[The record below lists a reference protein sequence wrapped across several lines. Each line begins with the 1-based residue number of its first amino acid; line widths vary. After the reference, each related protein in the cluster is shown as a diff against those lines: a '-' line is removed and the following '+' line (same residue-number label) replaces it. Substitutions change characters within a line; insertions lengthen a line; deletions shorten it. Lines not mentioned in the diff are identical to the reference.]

1 MNQEALWTRNFLF
14 VSLANFFFI
23 LTNVALL
30 VTLPT
35 ASITYYGSTSSIAGL
50 FTTIYIGAAIIIRPF
65 MGPWIEIYGKRVLLN
80 WSLFLFTLAA
90 FLYSFFDAIFPLLV
104 LRFIHGLG
112 FGMATT
118 ITAAIIADIV
128 PENRRGEGMGYFVLF
143 ANLGMVI
150 GPFIGLTIFNKYGL
164 HQLFWIV
171 AFCSLVALLFGL
183 MTKLPKEKRV
193 IRSRSEKIPDLFE
206 KSAIPIAITGAF
218 FAIAYASVLS
228 FMAVY
233 AVEQG
238 LGAQASYFFAVFVL
252 ILLITRPFTGRWFDQ
267 YGANVIVYP
276 AIVLFAIGMLVL
288 GLTTNAVLFF
298 IAAAFIGAG
307 WGTLFP
313 SFQTIAMQNAE
324 PNRRPVALAT
334 FFSIFDLGL
343 GGGSLL
349 VGAMV
354 GVISFSTLYIFFA
367 VYVLA
372 GLGVYYWAQRR
383 STSNEKEAILE

>member
-1 MNQEALWTRNFLF
+1 MNEQALWTRNFLF
-14 VSLANFFFI
+14 VCLANFFFI
-23 LTNVALL
+23 LTNIALL

-35 ASITYYGSTSSIAGL
+35 ASITYYGSESFTAGL
-50 FTTIYIGAAIIIRPF
+50 FTTVYIGAAIIIRPF
-65 MGPWIEIYGKRVLLN
+65 MGPWIGKYGKRALLN
-80 WSLFLFTLAA
+80 WSLLLFTLAS

-104 LRFIHGLG
+104 LRFVHGLG

-150 GPFIGLTIFNKYGL
+150 GPFIGLTIFNMYGL
-164 HQLFWIV
+164 HQLFWV
-171 AFCSLVALLFGL
+171 AAFCSLMALLFGL
-183 MTKLPKEKRV
+183 MTKLPREERIIQSKNNKM
-193 IRSRSEKIPDLFE
+193 SGLFE

-228 FMAVY
+228 FMAVF

-238 LGAQASYFFAVFVL
+238 IGAQASYFFAVFVL
-252 ILLITRPFTGRWFDQ
+252 MLLLTRPFTGRWFDQ
-267 YGANVIVYP
+267 YGANVIVFP
-276 AIVLFAIGMLVL
+276 AIVVFAIGMLVL
-288 GLTTNAVLFF
+288 GLTTNAFLFF

-313 SFQTIAMQNAE
+313 SFQTIAMENAV
-324 PNRRPVALAT
+324 PQRRAVALAT
-334 FFSIFDLGL
+334 FFSIYDLGI

-354 GVISFSTLYIFFA
+354 GIISLSTLYIFFA
-367 VYVLA
+367 VYILVGLA
-372 GLGVYYWAQRR
+372 VYYWAQRG
-383 STSNEKEAILE
+383 STSAKKEAAFE